1 MGMYIIYVCTMC
13 VYIYTCRY
21 VHCTNTTCVY
31 EYVIL
36 CVCFFMIICV
46 QKYNEFKWRTAW
58 PDKWKA
64 HGSQPV
70 PKKHGLNSIGDRT
83 NKNTI
88 YSDKWCEID
97 RLLDLYI
104 ICVYE
109 FFAQGRVYVHV
120 CRYIDI
126 PWYSI
131 SFCDPLIGAMIFP
144 QSVCITIACK

>member
-1 MGMYIIYVCTMC
+1 MYVLC
-13 VYIYTCRY
+13 VYIYIHVGMCIAQILRVYMSMSYY
-21 VHCTNTTCVY
+21 V
-31 EYVIL
+31 YV
-36 CVCFFMIICV
+36 FFMIICV

-70 PKKHGLNSIGDRT
+70 PKKNGLNSIGDRT

-97 RLLDLYI
+97 RLWDLYL